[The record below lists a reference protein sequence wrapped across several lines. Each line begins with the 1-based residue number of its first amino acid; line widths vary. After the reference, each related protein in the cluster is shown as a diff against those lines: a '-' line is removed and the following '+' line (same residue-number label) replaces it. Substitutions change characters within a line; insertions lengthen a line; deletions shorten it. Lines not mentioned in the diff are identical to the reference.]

1 MDQCCFRSVS
11 SKESKIWEYLQ
22 LGGNVTIISL
32 PNGSVKSAGKSSLA
46 MKQGFELQ
54 AGRLRFISLLCRAR
68 AMPPRSRTPN
78 RPPRLSPQLAFL
90 GLLGLAIAVG
100 ITSPNASAQMPTQQ
114 QMDEALQAELPTD
127 PAATV
132 AIVGQST
139 IVMGEISPKVETRI
153 QEVLAKAGQ
162 QVPEDQIKF
171 ARVRMTRGL
180 LAQKIQSRMMRE
192 SFLLEQVAT
201 QTAEK
206 RREAE
211 ETMQAKARQMFFE
224 DEVVQLK
231 KQYEAK
237 DLSELDAKLREKG
250 TSLATRQREF
260 IDAMLGHL
268 YIRGKVNKD
277 PSVSLAEI
285 HGYYHTHSDE
295 FRHAARAR
303 WEQLTVLYS
312 NFPNKQAAYDAIWA
326 MGREAFFGGSMQAVA
341 REKSQ
346 EPFADEGGQHDW
358 TNQGSLAS
366 DILEGQIFSLPTGAM
381 SQIIEDSDAYH
392 IIRVLEREDA
402 GVTDLAD
409 VQDDIRNILRDQ
421 KIQAAQKEALDEVQR
436 RVPVWSMFPEDIP
449 GAKPLPRIATRPF
462 PKPSTQ
468 LRQ

>member
-1 MDQCCFRSVS
+1 
-11 SKESKIWEYLQ
+11 
-22 LGGNVTIISL
+22 
-32 PNGSVKSAGKSSLA
+32 
-46 MKQGFELQ
+46 
-54 AGRLRFISLLCRAR
+54 
-68 AMPPRSRTPN
+68 MPPRSRTPI
-78 RPPRLSPQLAFL
+78 RRPRLSPQLASF
-90 GLLGLAIAVG
+90 GLVCLAVVG
-100 ITSPNASAQMPTQQ
+100 ATIPSIVSAQMPTQK
-114 QMDEALQAELPTD
+114 QMDEALQAELPDD

-132 AIVGQST
+132 AIVGQSA
-139 IVMGEISPKVETRI
+139 IVMGEISPKIEARI
-153 QEVLAKAGQ
+153 QEVLANAGQ
-162 QVPEDQIKF
+162 EVPDDQIQF

-180 LAQKIQSRMMRE
+180 LAQTIQSRMMRE
-192 SFLLEQVAT
+192 SFLLDQVAT

-237 DLSELDAKLREKG
+237 DLGELDAKLREKG
-250 TSLATRQREF
+250 TSLAARQREF

-285 HGYYHTHSDE
+285 HGYYHTHSDD

-346 EPFADEGGQHDW
+346 EPFADEGGQHNW
-358 TNQGSLAS
+358 TNKGSLAS
-366 DILEGQIFSLPTGAM
+366 AVLEEQIFSLPTGAM
-381 SQIIEDSDAYH
+381 SQIIEDTDAYH
-392 IIRVLEREDA
+392 IVRVLEREDA
-402 GVTDLAD
+402 GITALAD

-421 KIQAAQKEALDEVQR
+421 KIQAAQKEALAEVQR
-436 RVPVWSMFPEDIP
+436 RVPVWSLFPEDIP
-449 GAKPLPRIATRPF
+449 GAKPLPRIATQPF
-462 PKPSTQ
+462 PKPST
-468 LRQ
+468 LPR